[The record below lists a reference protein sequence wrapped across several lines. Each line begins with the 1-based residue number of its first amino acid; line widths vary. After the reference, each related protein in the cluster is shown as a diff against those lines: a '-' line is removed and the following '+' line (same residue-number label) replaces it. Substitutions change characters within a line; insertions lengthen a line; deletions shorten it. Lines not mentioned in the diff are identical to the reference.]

1 MSQRTVKA
9 LVAGGKATGGP
20 PLGPALAP
28 LGVNVLAV
36 VEKIN
41 EETKDFLGMRVPV
54 TVIVDTETKD
64 FWVEV
69 GTPTVSALVAKEISK
84 EKGSATAGKDFIGNL
99 SMEQVV
105 KIAKAK
111 RGQMLAK
118 TLRGAVGEVVGAC
131 VSMGVTV
138 ESEDPKQAAR
148 AIKQGKYDNV
158 LGEG

>member
-1 MSQRTVKA
+1 MSQKTVKA

-41 EETKDFLGMRVPV
+41 EQTKDFLGMRVPV
-54 TVIVDTETKD
+54 TVTVDTETKN
-64 FWVEV
+64 FWIEV

-84 EKGSATAGKDFIGNL
+84 EKGSASAGKDFVGNL

-105 KIAKAK
+105 RLAKAK
-111 RGQMLAK
+111 RDQMLAR
-118 TLRGAVGEVVGAC
+118 TLKGAVAEVVGAC

-138 ESEDPKQAAR
+138 EGENPKQVAR
-148 AIKQGKYDNV
+148 DIKQGKYDKV
-158 LGEG
+158 LGES

>member
-54 TVIVDTETKD
+54 TVTVDTETKD

-84 EKGSATAGKDFIGNL
+84 DKGSATAGKDFVGNL
-99 SMEQVV
+99 SMKQVV
-105 KIAKAK
+105 RTARAK

-118 TLRGAVGEVVGAC
+118 TLKGAAAEVVGAC

-138 ESEDPKQAAR
+138 EGEDPKQVAR
-148 AIKQGKYDNV
+148 DIREGKYDEV
-158 LGEG
+158 LREG

>member
-54 TVIVDTETKD
+54 TVTVDTETKD

-69 GTPTVSALVAKEISK
+69 GTPTVSALVAKEISID
-84 EKGSATAGKDFIGNL
+84 KGSATAGKDFVGNL

-105 KIAKAK
+105 RTARAK

-118 TLRGAVGEVVGAC
+118 TLKGAAAEVVGAC
-131 VSMGVTV
+131 VSIGVTV
-138 ESEDPKQAAR
+138 EGEDPKQVAR
-148 AIKQGKYDNV
+148 DIREGKYDEV
-158 LGEG
+158 LREG

>member
-1 MSQRTVKA
+1 MSQRMVKA

-36 VEKIN
+36 VDKIN
-41 EETKDFLGMRVPV
+41 EQTKDFLGMRVPV
-54 TVIVDTETKD
+54 TVTVDTETKD

-84 EKGSATAGKDFIGNL
+84 DKGSATAGKDFVGNI
-99 SMEQVV
+99 SMEQAIR
-105 KIAKAK
+105 IAKAK
-111 RGQMLAK
+111 RDQMLAR
-118 TLRGAVGEVVGAC
+118 TLKGAVEEVVGAC

-138 ESEDPKQAAR
+138 EGENPKEVALG
-148 AIKQGKYDNV
+148 IKQGKYDKV
-158 LGEG
+158 LGES